1 MKEYA
6 DYDAT
11 GLAALIRNKTVS
23 PSELVEASISCIEQ
37 HNPALNAVI
46 HPLYQQ
52 GREQA
57 RSHEYESGS
66 FYGVPFLVKDLL
78 TTCAGAPYSKGCKAL
93 TTHTSSTDSEM
104 MKRYRRAGL
113 VTIGKTNTPEFGL
126 NGVTEPE
133 AFGPSRNPWDHAY
146 TPGGSS
152 GGSAAAVAAG
162 FVPMAGGGDGGGS
175 IRIPASCCGL
185 FGLKPSRGRTPTAP
199 YGEHWQG
206 AAQEHVLTRSVRDS
220 AALLDAINGSAV
232 GAPYVIAPPQ
242 QPYLEAVTRAP
253 GTLRIAFSTE
263 SPLHT
268 PVDDACV
275 EAVQHAATLLEELGH
290 SVEEKA
296 PPIDGQALARAYMTL
311 YFGEVAADLLEL
323 AEIIGRPAT
332 AKDVEPFTWLLG
344 MMGRTITA
352 VDFVRAKQQWNT
364 AGRAMGEF
372 YQGYDLYL
380 TPTMA
385 VPPPAVGSLNPSR
398 LEKTVIQLVS
408 TFGLGRALKASGMLD
423 KMAVESLAKMPF
435 TQLANLTG
443 LPAMSVPLHW
453 TGSGIQQAAT
463 LPIGVHF
470 MAPFG
475 EEARLLS
482 LAGQLEQAQPWFNRR
497 PPPAC

>member
-1 MKEYA
+1 LKQEYS

-11 GLAALIRNKTVS
+11 GLAALVRDQSVS
-23 PSELVEASISCIEQ
+23 PGELIETAISRIEQ
-37 HNPALNAVI
+37 HNPGLNAVI
-46 HPLYQQ
+46 YPLYSQ
-52 GREQA
+52 GRDLA
-57 RSHEYESGS
+57 RSSAYKSGP
-66 FYGVPFLVKDLL
+66 FFGVPFLVKDLL

-93 TTHTSSTDSEM
+93 KGYIAAADSEM
-104 MKRYRRAGL
+104 MKRYRGAGL
-113 VTIGKTNTPEFGL
+113 LTIGKTNTPEFGL
-126 NGVTEPE
+126 TAVTEPE
-133 AFGPSRNPWDHAY
+133 AFGPSRNPWDLSR

-162 FVPMAGGGDGGGS
+162 LVPMAGGGDGGGS

-220 AALLDAINGSAV
+220 AAMLDAVQGSAA

-242 QPYLEAVTRAP
+242 RPYLEAVTTAP
-253 GTLRIAFSTE
+253 GKLRIAFSTE

-268 PVDDACV
+268 PVDEACIA
-275 EAVQHAATLLEELGH
+275 AVRQAAKLLEELGH
-290 SVEEKA
+290 AVEEKT
-296 PPIDGQALARAYMTL
+296 PQTDGPALARAYLTL

-323 AEIIGRPAT
+323 GEMIGRPAT
-332 AKDVEPFTWLLG
+332 TADVEPFTWLLG
-344 MMGRTITA
+344 LMGRTVPA
-352 VDFVRAKQQWNT
+352 VDFVRAKQQWNI
-364 AGRAMGEF
+364 AARVMGEF
-372 YQGYDLYL
+372 YQHYDLYL

-385 VPPPAVGSLNPSR
+385 VPPPTVGSLTPSR
-398 LEKTVIQLVS
+398 LEQILVRVINTL
-408 TFGLGRALKASGMLD
+408 GLGRALKASGMID
-423 KMAVESLAKMPF
+423 RIAVESLSKTPF

-453 TGSGIQQAAT
+453 AGAETGAE

-475 EEARLLS
+475 HEARLFS
-482 LAGQLEQAQPWFNRR
+482 LGAQLEQAQPWFDRR
-497 PPPAC
+497 PPLV